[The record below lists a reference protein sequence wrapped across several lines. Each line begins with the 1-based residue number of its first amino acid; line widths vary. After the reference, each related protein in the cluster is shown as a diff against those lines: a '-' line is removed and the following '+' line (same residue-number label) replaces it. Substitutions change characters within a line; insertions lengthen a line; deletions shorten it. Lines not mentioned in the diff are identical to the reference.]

1 MSEIWDIWNAI
12 HGIVTQADMITLAIG
27 AVILLVAG
35 FFMQGLDSII
45 TTTVIAMAAFGLAGF
60 LRAVTIGGQKA
71 SEYAVADW
79 HNFTAL
85 NALTLLA
92 YGVTFAVG
100 IAVVHLIRSL
110 VLR

>member
-1 MSEIWDIWNAI
+1 
-12 HGIVTQADMITLAIG
+12 
-27 AVILLVAG
+27 
-35 FFMQGLDSII
+35 
-45 TTTVIAMAAFGLAGF
+45 
-60 LRAVTIGGQKA
+60 
-71 SEYAVADW
+71 VADW